1 MDSILNTIKKLL
13 GIDPDY
19 DPFDTDIIVGIN
31 SALMT
36 LTQVGVGP
44 RKGFSIRDST
54 ETWEDFIGDR
64 NDLEAIKT
72 YVYLKTKLI
81 FDPPTN
87 SFTIDAIERQA
98 EEYLWRINVNAERRE
113 DICRRTNCIISD
125 EKE

>member
-1 MDSILNTIKKLL
+1 MNSILTTVKKML
-13 GIDPDY
+13 GLDSDY
-19 DPFDTDIIVGIN
+19 EAFDVDIIIGIN

-54 ETWEDFIGDR
+54 ETWEDFVGDR
-64 NDLEAIKT
+64 KDLEAIKT
-72 YVYLKTKLI
+72 FVYLRTKLI

-87 SFTIDAIERQA
+87 SFTIEAMERQA

-113 DICRRTNCIISD
+113 DVCRPKKMNCTIMD
-125 EKE
+125 D